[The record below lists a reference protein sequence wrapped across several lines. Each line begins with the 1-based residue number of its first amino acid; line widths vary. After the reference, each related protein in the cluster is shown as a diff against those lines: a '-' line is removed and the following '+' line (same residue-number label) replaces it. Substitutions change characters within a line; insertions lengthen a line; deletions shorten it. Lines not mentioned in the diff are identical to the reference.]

1 MRIMS
6 KEEIKIGDE
15 VIHNTEKYIVTAMS
29 NSLYFCLRED
39 GQFLGD
45 YFKPVLE
52 KTGKHFDQIANIL
65 NQMDSHGEV
74 K

>member
-15 VIHNTEKYIVTAMS
+15 VIHNTEKYIVTAIS
-29 NSLYFCLRED
+29 NNLYYCLRAD

-45 YFKPVLE
+45 YFKTVLE